1 MFCIFV
7 LKISLMTPTVWM
19 TIVVIRA
26 SIRIS
31 AVTSCIVCPVLHHV
45 PGVVLR
51 YNIFMFL
58 HVWCRICG
66 PSGPGHLGYIAYTHC
81 CPGHGVVTLMLS
93 GDQHFLTDWLGSGSG
108 GLLSYPCCSVSSETS
123 CWSTTPQPGYT
134 VWQWAQHSWSTTPQL
149 PHVGISC
156 NINTMDHG
164 RAAEMS
170 NVPH

>member
-1 MFCIFV
+1 
-7 LKISLMTPTVWM
+7 M

-31 AVTSCIVCPVLHHV
+31 AVTSCIVCPYLHHV
-45 PGVVLR
+45 SGVVLR

-93 GDQHFLTDWLGSGSG
+93 GDQSFCWLTEDNPAVVI
-108 GLLSYPCCSVSSETS
+108 LLSYPCILARLPVQC
-123 CWSTTPQPGYT
+123 CGYRTTTLAFIVCKTPHPGYT
-134 VWQWAQHSWSTTPQL
+134 R
-149 PHVGISC
+149 GGMSC
-156 NINTMDHG
+156 DINTMVHC
-164 RAAEMS
+164 RAAGWGEGRS
-170 NVPH
+170 NVPHSPN